1 MANTSTILAAGTDA
15 IVPTIFRFPIALTG
29 HIEIEG
35 DMADEAMNTVGIDL
49 RNALESDDAKS
60 IDLDNGGVLS
70 LTGFEI
76 DGLPIKVTTNPTVE
90 QALTAALT
98 AFCDAN
104 GLPQRAAEE
113 LLCSDALA
121 IKPDA
126 YRWLTHFIAAWDGLM
141 EHLDEERDAAIR
153 DGICPT
159 CIDPRCDGC
168 APADTPALDDSA
180 HRHEMEA

>member
-1 MANTSTILAAGTDA
+1 MDTSTILAAGTDA

-76 DGLPIKVTTNPTVE
+76 DGLPIAVAPRPQDTRGMDDPCTWADVE
-90 QALTAALT
+90 DWL
-98 AFCDAN
+98 
-104 GLPQRAAEE
+104 
-113 LLCSDALA
+113 SDAIGDSIDLDWA
-121 IKPDA
+121 P
-126 YRWLTHFIAAWDGLM
+126 RIAAQLIVARMKDG
-141 EHLDEERDAAIR
+141 DF
-153 DGICPT
+153 PVQFF
-159 CIDPRCDGC
+159 
-168 APADTPALDDSA
+168 AP
-180 HRHEMEA
+180 EA